1 MNTNKNLQ
9 VRKATQ
15 VDKLFVHQLE
25 QAHWNEHAKL
35 TWGEWSNER
44 FEELWADSSYE
55 VVLLDDVPIGLF
67 RVSRQGV
74 SLYINAM
81 HVSQSYRNVGIGKW
95 ILNYIEVLAKLLHL
109 SSVKL
114 RVFSTNPARQ
124 FYLRHGFQDVL
135 VDKNWAFMEK
145 KF

>member
-1 MNTNKNLQ
+1 M
-9 VRKATQ
+9 
-15 VDKLFVHQLE
+15 
-25 QAHWNEHAKL
+25 

-44 FEELWADSSYE
+44 FEKLWADSSYE
-55 VVLLDDVPIGLF
+55 VVLLDVAPVGLF

-95 ILNYIEVLAKLLHL
+95 ILNYIEALAKLLHL
-109 SSVKL
+109 SSIKL
-114 RVFSTNPARQ
+114 RVFYTNLARRL
-124 FYLRHGFQDVL
+124 YLRHGFQDVF
-135 VDKNWAFMEK
+135 VDKTWAFMEK